1 MIVADVDDEKLLFT
15 GLPVTQPG
23 KDVVAAADAD
33 INDEQKLKNFV
44 QTAASAKILHV
55 TYSTQRDNAVITF
68 HTTPG

>member
-15 GLPVTQPG
+15 GLPVTQRG
-23 KDVVAAADAD
+23 KAAAAE
-33 INDEQKLKNFV
+33 ISDEQKLKNFV

-68 HTTPG
+68 HSTPG